1 MFMDILTDTNTW
13 YLISF
18 AVFVAF
24 TYSKIKDFIIRKI
37 DERIESIRSELETSE
52 ALHVEAQEL
61 LAQYQ
66 RKYRDVL
73 QEAESIVSEAKERAE
88 EIRKQA
94 AADLSLKLAQ
104 QEKNLET
111 RMKVIKDQA
120 VEEVHTLAAELALKG
135 TEKIIKD
142 NLSENVKDHLISQS
156 IQKIGKT
163 AYQ

>member
-18 AVFVAF
+18 TVFVAF
-24 TYSKIKDFIIRKI
+24 TYSKIKNFIIKKI
-37 DERIESIRSELETSE
+37 DERIESIQSELETSE
-52 ALHVEAQEL
+52 ALRVEAQEL

-94 AADLSLKLAQ
+94 AADLNLKLAQ